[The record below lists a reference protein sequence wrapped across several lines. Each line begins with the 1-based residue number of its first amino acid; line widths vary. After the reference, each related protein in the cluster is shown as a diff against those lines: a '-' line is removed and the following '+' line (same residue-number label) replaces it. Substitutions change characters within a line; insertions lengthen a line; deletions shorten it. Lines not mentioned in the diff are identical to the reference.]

1 MHLPIVLQTCTV
13 KTPHTE
19 PLSNRTER
27 KEQREIRR
35 QVLIS
40 TLALGAATLLPAQA
54 RAAATEVEVWKSP
67 TCGCCKDWIAHLE
80 ENGFSVR
87 VHDTGNTAARS
98 RLGIAERYGSCHTAR
113 VDGYVVEGHV
123 PASDIQRLL
132 LERPKALGLAVPGMP
147 IGSPGMDGPVYGG
160 RQDPYDVLLLD
171 SAGGSSVYRA
181 YR

>member
-1 MHLPIVLQTCTV
+1 MERIKDSPAGVHRRPGTV
-13 KTPHTE
+13 QDPHGA
-19 PLSNRTER
+19 
-27 KEQREIRR
+27 RR
-35 QVLIS
+35 ALLTVA
-40 TLALGAATLLPAQA
+40 LAFGGAALLPVRA
-54 RAAATEVEVWKSP
+54 RAAAAKVEVEVWKSP

-132 LERPKALGLAVPGMP
+132 RERPKALGLAVPGMP